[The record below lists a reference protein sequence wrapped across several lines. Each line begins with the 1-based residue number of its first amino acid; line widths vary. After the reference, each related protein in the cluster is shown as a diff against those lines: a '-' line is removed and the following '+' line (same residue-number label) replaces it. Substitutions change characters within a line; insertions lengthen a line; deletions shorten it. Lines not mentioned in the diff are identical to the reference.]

1 MGTTHAT
8 LYRNPKTAYPWQMT
22 GGAHVVSNTWRDEPK
37 CFLMETDNNGAPK
50 YCWMHTPKD
59 GQNPNVSTYWE
70 TWFRLNSA
78 TKTMYFI
85 ICNQPTIQI
94 ASASIRGYALQVDGQ
109 NNRIDIERLDG
120 GGVMVNLCTYAW
132 PGDTDLH
139 VARMSREVSGAN
151 RFWRLYYGNSTA
163 ALTLVAGP
171 SASDATYTNFAYWG
185 WDFIDVPR
193 EVFGG
198 ESCQS

>member
-8 LYRNPKTAYPWQMT
+8 GYRFKTVSPWQAT
-22 GGAHVVSNTWRDEPK
+22 GGIHVVSNTWRDEPK
-37 CFLMETDNNGAPK
+37 CMLFESDANAVAK
-50 YCWMHTPKD
+50 YMWMPTPKD
-59 GQNPNVSTYWE
+59 GQNPNISTYWE

-78 TKTMYFI
+78 TKAVYLI

-94 ASASIRGYALQVDGQ
+94 SSASIRGYALQIDGQ
-109 NNRIDIERLDG
+109 TNRIDIERLDG
-120 GGVMVNLCTYAW
+120 GGAMVNLCTYAW
-132 PGDTDLH
+132 TGDTDLH
-139 VARMSREVSGAN
+139 IARMSREVSGAN
-151 RFWRLYYGNSTA
+151 RFWRLYYGNSTN

-171 SASDATYTNFAYWG
+171 SASDATYTNFSYWG

-193 EVFGG
+193 TVVGG